1 MKRLGTGN
9 GRIDDIDA
17 AILTA
22 LAANARVTTSDL
34 ARAIGLSAPSTAER
48 VKRLEEAGVIRGYHA
63 DIDPAAIGLSLAVHL
78 QVRPMPGQVQKLAAL
93 LSKLDAVV
101 ECHRVTGDD
110 CFIATAHVASV
121 AEMEAL
127 IDKIIPYGTT
137 NTSIIQ
143 SSPVARRLPAIPKMK
158 G

>member
-1 MKRLGTGN
+1 MKRLGN
-9 GRIDDIDA
+9 NSSRIDEVDS

-34 ARAIGLSAPSTAER
+34 ARTIGLSAPSTAER
-48 VKRLEEAGVIRGYHA
+48 VKRLEEAGIIRGYHA

-78 QVRPMPGQVQKLAAL
+78 RVRPMPGQVQKLSAL
-93 LSKLDAVV
+93 LSKLDAVIG
-101 ECHRVTGDD
+101 CHRVTGDD
-110 CFIATAHVASV
+110 CFIATAHVTSV
-121 AEMEAL
+121 ADMEAL

-143 SSPVARRLPAIPKMK
+143 SSPVSRRLPAIPR
-158 G
+158 GDS